1 MYRRETMTETQV
13 DRTNLIGKLGQRA
26 TLRQL
31 QMFEAVARNGSFTA
45 AAEELLVAQP
55 TVSMQLKKLADTVG
69 MVLFEQVGNRVR
81 LTEAGREV
89 DAACEEVFGAIASLE
104 TRIADLQGIRRGTLR
119 LAVIS
124 SAKYIGPHL
133 LGRFGQRYPGVE
145 FTLAVNNRESLIQRI
160 IDQHDDLFILGRP
173 PPELDVEA
181 LPLLPNPLVVVAP
194 RDHPL
199 VGVPRIPLERLQ
211 KEAFIMREPGSG
223 TRDALLQHFESRGV
237 PPPRTRLE
245 LSSTEAMKQA
255 TAAGLGLSVMSLHAL
270 TLEGTDGPLAVLD
283 VQGFPLRRHWF
294 LAYPRSRRLTLLAQT
309 FLDFVGEQAHEI
321 AEEYDREIS
330 KIRGLRRAGPRE
342 NPEVKVT

>member
-1 MYRRETMTETQV
+1 MS
-13 DRTNLIGKLGQRA
+13 RTSLIGKLAQRA

-31 QMFEAVARNGSFTA
+31 QMFESVARNGSFTQ

-69 MVLFEQVGNRVR
+69 MVLLEQVGNRVR
-81 LTEAGREV
+81 LTEAGREL
-89 DAACEEVFGAIASLE
+89 DAACEEIFGAISSLE
-104 TRIADLQGIRRGTLR
+104 TRIADIQGIRRGTLR

-145 FTLAVNNRESLIQRI
+145 FTLAVSNRESLIQRI
-160 IDQHDDLFILGRP
+160 NDQHDDLYILGRP
-173 PPELDVEA
+173 PPEIDVEA
-181 LPLLPNPLVVVAP
+181 LPLLPNPLVIVAP

-199 VGVPRIPLERLQ
+199 VGVPRISLARLQ
-211 KEAFIMREPGSG
+211 KESFVMRERGSG
-223 TRDALLQHFESRGV
+223 TRDALLEHFESRGV
-237 PPPRTRLE
+237 PPPRARLE

-294 LAYPRSRRLTLLAQT
+294 LAYSRSRRLTLLAQA

-321 AEEYDREIS
+321 AEEYDREIA
-330 KIRGLRRAGPRE
+330 KIRSLRHRTEPTKE
-342 NPEVKVT
+342 EDS